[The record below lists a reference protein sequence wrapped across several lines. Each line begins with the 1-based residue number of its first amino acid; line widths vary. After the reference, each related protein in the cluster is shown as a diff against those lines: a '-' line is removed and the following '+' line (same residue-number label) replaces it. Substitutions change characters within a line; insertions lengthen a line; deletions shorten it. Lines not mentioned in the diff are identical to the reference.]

1 MAKDK
6 VCSAS
11 TQPREHD
18 ELAQRECS
26 TQTDIQSV
34 YCNLLGS

>member
-1 MAKDK
+1 MVKDK

-18 ELAQRECS
+18 ELRESAQLRDRH
-26 TQTDIQSV
+26 TVSV
-34 YCNLLGS
+34 L